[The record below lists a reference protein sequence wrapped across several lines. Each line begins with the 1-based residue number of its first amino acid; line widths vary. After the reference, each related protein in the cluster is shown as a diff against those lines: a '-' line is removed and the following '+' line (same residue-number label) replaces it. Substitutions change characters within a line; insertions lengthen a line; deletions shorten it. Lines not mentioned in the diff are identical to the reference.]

1 MRNRKKVVKYKK
13 QKRPN
18 IGAVIF
24 FLIFAYITAYTLF
37 YFFKDKTSI
46 YRVISDT
53 RSDVINQTGI
63 ILRNEKVYSAPESG
77 YINYYVN
84 NLSRTGKKDVIYTI
98 DSTGDI
104 YSELTTDKVPSG
116 NTDFGIMQLI
126 KQYHLNRGNFSEAY
140 KFKEAVN
147 EVVMLSSGKSI
158 MTSLDGVLENYG
170 NNDFFYINRAT
181 DSGIIAYGTDG
192 YEKFKISDINTDI
205 FEKSADYIKDIPPEN
220 SGQIEEGT
228 PIYRL
233 ISDEKWNIVL
243 PVDERQYSELNERKT
258 VDLVIDGSSFSARA
272 EVNTM
277 DKNGKFYAVL
287 SLYNYM
293 VDFADKR
300 FVNVN
305 ITLKSISGLK
315 IPKTAIVEKN
325 FYLVPVKYL
334 TSGGGST
341 NNGLNKLVYD
351 EKGNKT
357 VVYVD
362 TDVYYIENDYA
373 YIAADGKLTAGDTI
387 QNNADTTVISKIST
401 LIGVYNV
408 NKGYPLFR
416 RVEVISDTESDYY
429 LISDKTEFGLSEYDN
444 IALNGNII
452 EDEHNN

>member
-1 MRNRKKVVKYKK
+1 M
-13 QKRPN
+13 
-18 IGAVIF
+18 
-24 FLIFAYITAYTLF
+24 
-37 YFFKDKTSI
+37 
-46 YRVISDT
+46 
-53 RSDVINQTGI
+53 
-63 ILRNEKVYSAPESG
+63 
-77 YINYYVN
+77 
-84 NLSRTGKKDVIYTI
+84 
-98 DSTGDI
+98 
-104 YSELTTDKVPSG
+104 
-116 NTDFGIMQLI
+116 
-126 KQYHLNRGNFSEAY
+126 
-140 KFKEAVN
+140 
-147 EVVMLSSGKSI
+147 
-158 MTSLDGVLENYG
+158 
-170 NNDFFYINRAT
+170 
-181 DSGIIAYGTDG
+181 
-192 YEKFKISDINTDI
+192 
-205 FEKSADYIKDIPPEN
+205 
-220 SGQIEEGT
+220 
-228 PIYRL
+228 
-233 ISDEKWNIVL
+233 
-243 PVDERQYSELNERKT
+243 DERQYSELNERKT

>member
-98 DSTGDI
+98 DSTGNI
-104 YSELTTDKVPSG
+104 YSELTTDKAPSG

-147 EVVMLSSGKSI
+147 EVIMLSSGKSI

-192 YEKFKISDINTDI
+192 YEKLKISDINTDI